1 MRGIKK
7 VSIMSKPSL
16 TDFLAAAV
24 PTLETEKAKPDLM
37 MVSYRVKPERWV
49 RLSAYRTAE
58 RMPLQAVID
67 AALTEYFD
75 KRGLPF

>member
-1 MRGIKK
+1 
-7 VSIMSKPSL
+7 MSKPSL
-16 TDFLAAAV
+16 TDFLNPETPAAKH
-24 PTLETEKAKPDLM
+24 EKEKPDLM

-67 AALTEYFD
+67 AALTEYFA